1 MRLEIPS
8 HGYLS
13 FHNIVGYVLLIDL
26 FLSVTYHEL
35 VIPSDVYSSLIVLE
49 TGWSR
54 LSIIAWKR

>member
-26 FLSVTYHEL
+26 FLSVTYYEL
-35 VIPSDVYSSLIVLE
+35 VIPSDVYSSLIMLE
-49 TGWSR
+49 TGW
-54 LSIIAWKR
+54 I